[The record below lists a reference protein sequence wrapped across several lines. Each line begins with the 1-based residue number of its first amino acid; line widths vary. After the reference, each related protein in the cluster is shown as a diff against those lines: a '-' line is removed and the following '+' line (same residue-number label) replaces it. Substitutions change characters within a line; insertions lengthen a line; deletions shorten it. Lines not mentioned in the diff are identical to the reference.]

1 MLTSAGSLRKVR
13 NVRAPRAEQTAQEEA
28 DADAYASEEYGV
40 YQGHL
45 ANMLMMSTLLFGFC
59 ATGTFLSVSFTGD
72 ETPMS
77 TEYFIRCLEN
87 SLQSTVAS
95 VGVTMLVF
103 VFSARAALQYQL
115 FGAQAAL
122 QPIYKGT
129 LFITLAEVLLYYSLI
144 SFVSS
149 INNYASMNYVGPNIC
164 PRSPSGEISNTSFC
178 SRVGDSIYQEAQ
190 NQLCGTAD
198 AQGLYSGRFANSRT
212 QGLTPQGPWILC
224 RVFDDYTYDQKFPDG
239 LSSDQVGQPVVEAPL
254 LTWWFGWDT
263 QRNWVDVDL
272 FTGGTGNGI
281 FTEGNADLYHFWIQE
296 AFLDVVTRT
305 SDSMCGKNVADD
317 EVTAHCTTTPN
328 PALCLQARSL
338 LLQADACSGGKED
351 DAVKCRKACQAQWIS
366 DDEWDS
372 TKNIVRSKMQF
383 YVRLITYGLWITL
396 IGRAI
401 AGLITTIKSLC
412 NYARQDSTGAC
423 GLLWVFDCFGIFDT
437 FQSGLTLRTM
447 FGGSTEEDEDDM

>member
-13 NVRAPRAEQTAQEEA
+13 KVRAPSAEQTAQEAA
-28 DADAYASEEYGV
+28 DAALDAFASEEYGV

-77 TEYFIRCLEN
+77 TTYFIRLVEN

-115 FGAQAAL
+115 YGAQAAL

-129 LFITLAEVLLYYSLI
+129 LFITLAEILLYYSLI

-149 INNYASMNYVGPNIC
+149 INNYGYMNYVGPNIC
-164 PRSPSGEISNTSFC
+164 PIKWDNTLISNTSFC
-178 SRVGDSIYQEAQ
+178 SRVGDSIYQEAAT
-190 NQLCGTAD
+190 LCGTQVAPVLNSRSEG
-198 AQGLYSGRFANSRT
+198 QGL
-212 QGLTPQGPWILC
+212 WILC
-224 RVFDDYTYDQKFPDG
+224 NAFDDYTNEWNIRV
-239 LSSDQVGQPVVEAPL
+239 SDPGGGSL
-254 LTWWFGWDT
+254 GSWWFGWDPD
-263 QRNWVDVDL
+263 RNQVDVARL
-272 FTGGTGNGI
+272 SGATGTG
-281 FTEGNADLYHFWIQE
+281 LYRDDDQVQDYWMQE
-296 AFLDVVTRT
+296 SFLDVVTRT
-305 SDSMCGKNVADD
+305 SDSMCAKDVADN

-328 PALCLQARSL
+328 PALCLQARIL

-351 DAVKCRKACQAQWIS
+351 DAVKCRKACQTNEDS
-366 DDEWDS
+366 VGNWDS
-372 TKNIVRSKMQF
+372 TKNLIRDKLDF
-383 YVRLITYGLWITL
+383 YVNLITSGLWITMV
-396 IGRAI
+396 GRAI

-412 NYARQDSTGAC
+412 NYAAQNSRGPC

-437 FQSGLTLRTM
+437 FHSGLTVRSM
-447 FGGSTEEDEDDM
+447 FGGSTEEDEEDDM